1 MSDVTET
8 TTAAAPS
15 APLAEEA
22 AAASAALGDSA
33 ASADSTASSTSA
45 VDSPTLDSSIL
56 SDYAPAEAGAASAV
70 PAPTAPSPAAA
81 AAFAAMPSAPA
92 PTGDDSAEQSD
103 AASPAG
109 APAPSAS
116 SLDDEGD
123 VAADYIEEL
132 LDICDLDGDI
142 DIEVT
147 DGRAYISVNASG
159 DSNLRI
165 LSRPDTVAALQEL
178 TRLAVQ
184 TKTGEFARLIL
195 DVGGSREQRQR
206 ELEKLVDDA
215 VAQLDAGSDAAH
227 LEPMSS
233 YERKLVH
240 DIVAVRGLT
249 SESEGDGRDRHTVVS
264 RG

>member
-8 TTAAAPS
+8 TDTSQDLEVEETVLSEDSTAG
-15 APLAEEA
+15 EEA
-22 AAASAALGDSA
+22 AAAPHSR
-33 ASADSTASSTSA
+33 
-45 VDSPTLDSSIL
+45 
-56 SDYAPAEAGAASAV
+56 
-70 PAPTAPSPAAA
+70 
-81 AAFAAMPSAPA
+81 
-92 PTGDDSAEQSD
+92 
-103 AASPAG
+103 
-109 APAPSAS
+109 
-116 SLDDEGD
+116 LDDEGD

-159 DSNLRI
+159 DSNLRV
-165 LSRPDTVAALQEL
+165 LSRTETVAALQEL

-184 TKTGEFARLIL
+184 TKTGEFSRLIL

-206 ELEKLVDDA
+206 ELERLVDA
-215 VAQLDAGSDAAH
+215 AIARVEGGAESAH

-240 DIVAVRGLT
+240 DIVAERGFS
-249 SESEGDGRDRHTVVS
+249 SESEGEGRDRHTVIA
-264 RG
+264 RA